1 MQQFDFSEN
10 GLKKRQKFLWI
21 MVLVSGPCIFLVIKL
36 TYDVKTSILVTACA
50 ITTVMAVTLLAIQ
63 MRLMKKSMRAMRVL
77 VEDTKIVKTYSGGE
91 QSLAWK
97 DIVGV
102 DIRENPQGDCI
113 YIKVRSRDKNS
124 IHLWDFERMHEI
136 AELIRQNVSDNVTV
150 ETRRRKMDYKSLIY
164 CILGGAMALVAVAF
178 GRTRGAH
185 FGDIYEFVFF
195 AGIALYLLTYRP
207 MTKYNA
213 GWKRYEILFCLFM
226 ILNVI
231 YRLMQMFK
239 IE

>member
-21 MVLVSGPCIFLVIKL
+21 MVLVSGPCIFLLIKL
-36 TYDVKTSILVTACA
+36 TYDFKTSILVTACA
-50 ITTVMAVTLLAIQ
+50 ITTIMALTLLTVQ
-63 MRLMKKSMRAMRVL
+63 MRMMKKSMRAMRVL
-77 VEDTKIVKTYSGGE
+77 VEDVRIVKHHNGGE
-91 QSLAWK
+91 QSIAWE
-97 DIVGV
+97 DVVGV
-102 DIRENPQGDCI
+102 DVTENPQGDCVH
-113 YIKVRSRDKNS
+113 IKVGSKENKS
-124 IHLWDFERMHEI
+124 IYLRDFERMCEI
-136 AELIRQNVSDNVTV
+136 AELIRQNVSDHVTV
-150 ETRRRKMDYKSLIY
+150 ETKRRKTNYESPIY
-164 CILGGAMALVAVAF
+164 FFLGGAMALVAVAF

-185 FGDIYEFVFF
+185 FNDIYEFVLF

-231 YRLMQMFK
+231 YRLMQMLK